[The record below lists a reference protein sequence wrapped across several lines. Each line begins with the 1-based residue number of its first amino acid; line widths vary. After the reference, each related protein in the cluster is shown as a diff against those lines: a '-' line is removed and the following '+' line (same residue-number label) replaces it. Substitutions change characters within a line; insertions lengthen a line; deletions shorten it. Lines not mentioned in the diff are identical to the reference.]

1 MKTQLKRLL
10 ALNLAI
16 IMLLCAVFP
25 ASAAGTAAQ
34 PAADA
39 QPQQTAQPTE
49 DSTQP
54 QTTAPNP
61 GTHTLTINGETRTI
75 GTGTVTGDGWEAY
88 AFLNGDNEPL
98 LVLALNDYKG
108 GPIRISDPTGV
119 GTAKQVYVL
128 VSISGTNTVTAQSG
142 AGILYR
148 SDH

>member
-54 QTTAPNP
+54 RYAHPHHQWRNP
-61 GTHTLTINGETRTI
+61 HHRH
-75 GTGTVTGDGWEAY
+75 
-88 AFLNGDNEPL
+88 
-98 LVLALNDYKG
+98 
-108 GPIRISDPTGV
+108 
-119 GTAKQVYVL
+119 GTAIWSRLDFCCHYE
-128 VSISGTNTVTAQSG
+128 
-142 AGILYR
+142 R
-148 SDH
+148 

>member
-10 ALNLAI
+10 ALNLALI
-16 IMLLCAVFP
+16 LLLCAVFP

-75 GTGTVTGDGWEAY
+75 GTERQSGVGWTSVATMNGDGEPVY
-88 AFLNGDNEPL
+88 ALT
-98 LVLALNDYKG
+98 LNDYKG
-108 GPIRISDPTGV
+108 DPPNRHAALHWPMQYQRQTGQRGAVPQRISR
-119 GTAKQVYVL
+119 
-128 VSISGTNTVTAQSG
+128 
-142 AGILYR
+142 AGHH
-148 SDH
+148 DG

>member
-10 ALNLAI
+10 ALNLALI
-16 IMLLCAVFP
+16 LLLCAVFP

-49 DSTQP
+49 DSAQP

-75 GTGTVTGDGWEAY
+75 GTERQSGLGWTSVATMNGDGEPVY
-88 AFLNGDNEPL
+88 ALT
-98 LVLALNDYKG
+98 LNDYKG
-108 GPIRISDPTGV
+108 DPITITSNHD
-119 GTAKQVYVL
+119 
-128 VSISGTNTVTAQSG
+128 
-142 AGILYR
+142 
-148 SDH
+148 

>member
-1 MKTQLKRLL
+1 MNKNDAPQQRGFRALLRTIGRLHLPWVWIAIAL
-10 ALNLAI
+10 ALNLALI
-16 IMLLCAVFP
+16 LLLCAVFP

-75 GTGTVTGDGWEAY
+75 GTERQSGVGWTSVATMNGDGE
-88 AFLNGDNEPL
+88 
-98 LVLALNDYKG
+98 
-108 GPIRISDPTGV
+108 R
-119 GTAKQVYVL
+119 
-128 VSISGTNTVTAQSG
+128 
-142 AGILYR
+142 
-148 SDH
+148 